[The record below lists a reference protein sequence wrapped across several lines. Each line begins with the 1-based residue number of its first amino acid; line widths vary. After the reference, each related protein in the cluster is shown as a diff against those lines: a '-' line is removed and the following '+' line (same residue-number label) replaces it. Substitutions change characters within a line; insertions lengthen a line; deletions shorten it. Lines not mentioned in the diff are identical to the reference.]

1 MPETDPTDRRASSQK
16 EMIVPQPRAQIE
28 EGLAES
34 ASFGTENCLE
44 ITELAAGPEPDYGKN
59 SFHSR

>member
-1 MPETDPTDRRASSQK
+1 
-16 EMIVPQPRAQIE
+16 MIVPQPRAQIE

-59 SFHSR
+59 SFHNR